1 MKASDRTILLSV
13 LVVGIAVAFYM
24 MVLSPKR
31 QEASKLGDQIDSLQA
46 SVSQQQQVA
55 DFGEQARRQF
65 PRYYGRLVVLGKA
78 VPEQADTA
86 SMLVQ
91 LSSIADHAGVDFR
104 SISLSQAA
112 SGTGTSS
119 TPPTAAAASGSTADS
134 SSTSSSTGTTST
146 STTATPPTSTTGATS
161 SAPASTTPTT
171 AAPVPA
177 TESAAATLPIGATVG
192 PAGLPTL
199 PYDLTFTGGFF
210 DVASFIGGVDGLVT
224 PQSASQV
231 AANGRLLTVDGFALK
246 IVNPGSNPKLTAD
259 FAVTSYVAPATQGLT
274 AGASP
279 SGPAPASP
287 TQPPTQTAS
296 ATVAQ

>member
-13 LVVGIAVAFYM
+13 L
-24 MVLSPKR
+24 LSPKR

-91 LSSIADHAGVDFR
+91 LSSIADHTGVDFR

-119 TPPTAAAASGSTADS
+119 PAPTAAAASGTTADS
-134 SSTSSSTGTTST
+134 SSTSGSTGTTATTPASGAT
-146 STTATPPTSTTGATS
+146 SSTTGATS
-161 SAPASTTPTT
+161 STTAPAAS

-177 TESAAATLPIGATVG
+177 TESAAATQPIGATVG

-210 DVASFIGGVDGLVT
+210 DVANFIGGVDGLVT
-224 PQSASQV
+224 PQGASQV
-231 AANGRLLTVDGFALK
+231 AAEGRLVTVDGFALK
-246 IVNPGSNPKLTAD
+246 IVNPGANPKLTAD
-259 FAVTSYVAPATQGLT
+259 FAVTSYVAPAIQGLT

-287 TQPPTQTAS
+287 TQPATQTAS